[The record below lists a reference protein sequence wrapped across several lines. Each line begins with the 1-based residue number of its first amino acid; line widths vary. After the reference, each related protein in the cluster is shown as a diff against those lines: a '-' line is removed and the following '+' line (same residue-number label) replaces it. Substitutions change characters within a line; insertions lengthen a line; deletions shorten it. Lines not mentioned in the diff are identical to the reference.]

1 MSIGISAMTTGFTSA
16 MIAFDK
22 DVKVLGR
29 RAQPLFYGYIPD
41 DNGLRTRCFVL
52 MTIIS
57 ALHNVS
63 RSLGVALLAASSS
76 KMLVVYFTDG
86 EIALFFMVKC
96 LRGDI
101 WYWPRTE
108 GIMNYLL
115 AFLPRLAGK
124 IIADFS
130 GCLHFRHA
138 YEMRGIAFSASMV
151 WAQIMPFVALQFF
164 EGSNKEALSII
175 LFCST
180 TLWLVLNVV
189 FFCTIDLSYLNTF
202 FGSMTAPQYT
212 CEVFLATTTDDA
224 TKFDF
229 TFETRLQY
237 TKSINKEVKE
247 WVADNIDRW
256 KLEKPDWFK
265 IELIPDEFLSKEVL
279 EAEGGANRKRRRSS
293 GASLKEIAGLGGDD
307 KSSNSSSGDR
317 VQQVH
322 PEYR

>member
-1 MSIGISAMTTGFTSA
+1 VSIGISAMTTGFTSA

-164 EGSNKEALSII
+164 EGNNKDALSTI
-175 LFCST
+175 LACSA
-180 TLWLVLNVV
+180 TLWLLLNIV
-189 FFCTIDLSYLNTF
+189 FFCTINLSYYNTF
-202 FGSMTAPQYT
+202 FLTLTGPQYT
-212 CEVFLATTTDDA
+212 CEVFLKSNDDA
-224 TKFDF
+224 TKFDLA
-229 TFETRLQY
+229 FEVRLQY
-237 TKSINKEVKE
+237 TKSIEAEVKE
-247 WVADNIDRW
+247 WVANNIDRW
-256 KLEKPDWFK
+256 KEENPDWFHV
-265 IELIPDEFLSKEVL
+265 EYIPGEFLPQAVL
-279 EAEGGANRKRRRSS
+279 EAEGGTHRRRRRSS
-293 GASLKEIAGLGGDD
+293 VGLREIVGLEERKDS
-307 KSSNSSSGDR
+307 K
-317 VQQVH
+317 VH
-322 PEYR
+322 PQG